1 MMGTTNFGLP
11 PILATM
17 AGREPNGPAVNTLGT
32 TPQLGD
38 IRRINL
44 SSVLRT
50 IQRQGPITRQEL
62 IASTGLSRLTVL
74 ELVSELQALGVAE
87 EQITRQGANGRPAGR
102 LVLDQTRLAVG
113 AAEINLGEVAFRYA
127 TLGGAELGSKRIK
140 LGGRRSG
147 PAAVLDALAELIVE
161 AMDWCAT
168 DGRRLVHITVGCL
181 AIVAPR
187 AGTIVSS
194 TALGW
199 GEVQIA
205 ADLRHRLGSDV
216 AVSVDRLAN
225 IAIHAERSLGHWT
238 DDAGIL
244 MLYGDVGIGGS
255 YQSHSDVLY
264 GDSGLGGNFGHLTVE
279 FDGRPCYCGRRGCL
293 ETYVGVGP
301 LANVLDQTPDRPVI
315 GPAVPREKTLRA
327 LRRGDPAV
335 AEELR
340 NQGCW
345 LARAI
350 EQVTVAFDPAVVIL
364 GGSLAELAPLMMP
377 SLEYEAA
384 RLNNQSHFPSLAI
397 VEPSKLGPDAVLRG
411 GGVMAIDAVVREP
424 WRLHAVN

>member
-1 MMGTTNFGLP
+1 
-11 PILATM
+11 M
-17 AGREPNGPAVNTLGT
+17 AIRDPNGPPANTLET
-32 TPQLGD
+32 TPQVGD

-87 EQITRQGANGRPAGR
+87 EQITRHGA
-102 LVLDQTRLAVG
+102 
-113 AAEINLGEVAFRYA
+113 NLGEVAFRYA

-140 LGGRRSG
+140 LGGRRRG

-161 AMDWCAT
+161 AMEACAA

-181 AIVAPR
+181 AILDRR

-194 TALGW
+194 VLGW

-216 AVSVDRLAN
+216 AVSVDRFAN
-225 IAIHAERSLGHWT
+225 VAIHAERSLGHWT

-301 LANVLDQTPDRPVI
+301 LANVLDQTPDRPVT

-335 AEELR
+335 AEEQR
-340 NQGCW
+340 TQGRW

-350 EQVTVAFDPAVVIL
+350 EPVTVAFDPAVVII
-364 GGSLAELAPLMMP
+364 GGSLAEFAPLMML
-377 SLEYEAA
+377 SLESEAA
-384 RLNNQSHFPSLAI
+384 RLNNQSHFASVAI

-411 GGVMAIDAVVREP
+411 GVVMAIDAVVREP
-424 WRLHAVN
+424 WRLDAVN

>member
-1 MMGTTNFGLP
+1 MTMSTNPRLP

-17 AGREPNGPAVNTLGT
+17 ATRDPNGSPTNTLET
-32 TPQLGD
+32 TPQVGD

-74 ELVSELQALGVAE
+74 ELVSEFQALGVAE
-87 EQITRQGANGRPAGR
+87 EQITRHGANGRPAGR

-140 LGGRRSG
+140 LGGRRRG
-147 PAAVLDALAELIVE
+147 PTAVLDALAALILE
-161 AMDWCAT
+161 AMEACAA

-181 AIVAPR
+181 AIVDRR

-194 TALGW
+194 VLGW
-199 GEVQIA
+199 GEVQIT
-205 ADLRHRLGSDV
+205 ADLRQRLGSDV
-216 AVSVDRLAN
+216 AISVDRLAN
-225 IAIHAERSLGHWT
+225 VAIHAERSLGHWPH
-238 DDAGIL
+238 DAGIL

-264 GDSGLGGNFGHLTVE
+264 GDSRLGGNFGHLTVE

-301 LANVLDQTPDRPVI
+301 LANVLDQTPDRPVT
-315 GPAVPREKTLRA
+315 GPAVPREKTLSA
-327 LRRGDPAV
+327 LRRGDPSV

-340 NQGCW
+340 NQGRW

-364 GGSLAELAPLMMP
+364 GGSLAEFAPLMMP
-377 SLEYEAA
+377 SREAEAA
-384 RLNNQSHFPSLAI
+384 RLNNQSHFASLAI

-411 GGVMAIDAVVREP
+411 GIAMAIDAVVREP

>member
-1 MMGTTNFGLP
+1 MTGTTNFVLP

-17 AGREPNGPAVNTLGT
+17 ATRDPNGRAANALGA

-44 SSVLRT
+44 GSVLRT

-87 EQITRQGANGRPAGR
+87 EQIARHGANGRPAGR

-127 TLGGAELGSKRIK
+127 TLSGAELGSKRIK
-140 LGGRRSG
+140 FGGRRRG
-147 PAAVLDALAELIVE
+147 PAAVLNALAELIVE
-161 AMDWCAT
+161 AMDWCAAE
-168 DGRRLVHITVGCL
+168 GRRLVHVTVGCL

-187 AGTIVSS
+187 AGTIVKSF
-194 TALGW
+194 ALGW
-199 GEVQIA
+199 GEVPIVA
-205 ADLRHRLGSDV
+205 NLRQRLGSDV

-225 IAIHAERSLGHWT
+225 VAIHAERSLGHWPH
-238 DDAGIL
+238 DAGIV

-301 LANVLDQTPDRPVI
+301 LANVLDQTPDRPVT
-315 GPAVPREKTLRA
+315 GLAVPREKTLSA
-327 LRRGDPAV
+327 LRRDDPAV

-340 NQGCW
+340 HQGRW
-345 LARAI
+345 LARGI
-350 EQVTVAFDPAVVIL
+350 EQVLVAFDPAVVIL
-364 GGSLAELAPLMMP
+364 GGSLAEFAPLMMP
-377 SLEYEAA
+377 SLEAEAA
-384 RLNNQSHFPSLAI
+384 RLNNQSNFASLAI

-411 GGVMAIDAVVREP
+411 GVVMSIDAVVREP
-424 WRLHAVN
+424 WRLHAIN